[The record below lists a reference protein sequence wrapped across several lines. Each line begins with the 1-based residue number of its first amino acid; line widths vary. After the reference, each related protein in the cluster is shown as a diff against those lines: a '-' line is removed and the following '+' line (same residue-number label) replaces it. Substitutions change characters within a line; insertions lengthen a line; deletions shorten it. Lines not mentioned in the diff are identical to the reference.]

1 MNNTNILKIQ
11 SGGFLGNIFGP
22 LAKICLPLMKNVLIT
37 LAKYVLILLG
47 LTTVASGTD
56 AAALQKK
63 IRGSS
68 EYVQVQV
75 LDSQH

>member
-1 MNNTNILKIQ
+1 
-11 SGGFLGNIFGP
+11 
-22 LAKICLPLMKNVLIT
+22 MKNVLIT

-56 AAALQKK
+56 AALQNK

>member
-22 LAKICLPLMKNVLIT
+22 LAKIYFPLMKNVLIT

-56 AAALQKK
+56 AALQKK